1 MRAPKTNMPVK
12 EATLSFLNPTSWLT
26 IKRPVKIRQ
35 AAKPRMRTD
44 AGQVVLEYILL
55 LVISVGIAT
64 YLTKRLVGRNPDEP
78 GIITS
83 AWGNINAAIG
93 ADIID

>member
-1 MRAPKTNMPVK
+1 MRA
-12 EATLSFLNPTSWLT
+12 
-26 IKRPVKIRQ
+26 
-35 AAKPRMRTD
+35 D

-64 YLTKRLVGRNPDEP
+64 YMTKRLVGRNPDDP
-78 GIITS
+78 GLITS
-83 AWGNINAAIG
+83 AWSSINTAIG